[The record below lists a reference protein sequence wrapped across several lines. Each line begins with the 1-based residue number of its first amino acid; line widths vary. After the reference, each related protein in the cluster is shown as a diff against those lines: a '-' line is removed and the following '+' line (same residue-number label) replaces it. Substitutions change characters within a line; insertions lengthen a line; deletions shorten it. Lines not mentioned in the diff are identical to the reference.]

1 MHATHGAGSRI
12 SRTRRE
18 LHLHRRVEC
27 CERWARAA
35 DPIESASRALPAVA
49 MAESDAAEIRSL
61 IGEFLLLRAGIT
73 AASFSQLRLLG
84 DTEVGPLYF
93 VPGSLGAC
101 VVLSTRAASCGDPG
115 ASDQS
120 QIVVAARVPDRGIF
134 IGGGVTS
141 RSVRAL
147 EAVRA
152 DGSRVPVNVVEG
164 RFILN
169 RTHALSTLQEVVGS
183 E

>member
-1 MHATHGAGSRI
+1 MP
-12 SRTRRE
+12 RTV
-18 LHLHRRVEC
+18 LV
-27 CERWARAA
+27 AA
-35 DPIESASRALPAVA
+35 SLVLVASSTFIGVSSAVSGGQGPQIRSNLPVAALPAVA